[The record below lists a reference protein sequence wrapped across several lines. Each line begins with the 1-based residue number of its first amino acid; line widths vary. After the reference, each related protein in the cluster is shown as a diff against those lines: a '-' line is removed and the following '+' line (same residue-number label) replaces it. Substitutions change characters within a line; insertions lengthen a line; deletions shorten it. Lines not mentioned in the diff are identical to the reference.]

1 MKPELT
7 GSVTGPRIPGNGST
21 PIAGAGDRSLVGVDS
36 GSDVREF
43 LATRRARITPQQA
56 GLATSGGR
64 RRVPGLRREEV
75 ALLAG
80 VSVDYYNRLERGN
93 LSGVSDGVLDAI
105 ARALQ
110 LDEAEHAHLC
120 DLARTAST
128 TSRTRRPRGS
138 QQQVRPGV
146 QRILD
151 GLTQMPAI
159 LHNGR
164 LDILSANMLG
174 YALFSPIYVE
184 SARPVNHARFVFL
197 DPGACAFYPDW
208 DLAVDSTVDVLRT
221 EAGRNPFD
229 RNLSDLVGELST
241 RSETFRK
248 RWAAHNVRLHRTGL
262 KRYHHPVVGE
272 LSLDYEAMEFPAD
285 TGLTLT
291 AYSAQPGTP
300 SHDGL
305 NLLAS
310 WAATIDQTH
319 HADTGQTTN
328 HPP

>member
-1 MKPELT
+1 
-7 GSVTGPRIPGNGST
+7 
-21 PIAGAGDRSLVGVDS
+21 
-36 GSDVREF
+36 
-43 LATRRARITPQQA
+43 
-56 GLATSGGR
+56 
-64 RRVPGLRREEV
+64 
-75 ALLAG
+75 
-80 VSVDYYNRLERGN
+80 VDYYNRLERGN
-93 LSGVSDGVLDAI
+93 LGGVSDSVLDAI

-110 LDEAEHAHLC
+110 LDEAEHAHLR
-120 DLARTAST
+120 DLARAANT
-128 TSRTRRPRGS
+128 TSHTRRPPAS
-138 QQQVRPGV
+138 PQQIRPGV

-159 LHNGR
+159 VHNRR
-164 LDILSANMLG
+164 LDILSANRLG
-174 YALFSPIYVE
+174 YALFSPIFLE
-184 SARPVNHARFVFL
+184 PARPANHAKFVFL
-197 DPGACAFYPDW
+197 DPRASAFYPDW
-208 DLAVDSTVDVLRT
+208 DIAVDSTVDVLRT

-248 RWAAHNVRLHRTGL
+248 RWAAHNVRLYRTGL

-310 WAATIDQTH
+310 WAATIDQAH
-319 HADTGQTTN
+319 NADTDTATN
-328 HPP
+328 HPS